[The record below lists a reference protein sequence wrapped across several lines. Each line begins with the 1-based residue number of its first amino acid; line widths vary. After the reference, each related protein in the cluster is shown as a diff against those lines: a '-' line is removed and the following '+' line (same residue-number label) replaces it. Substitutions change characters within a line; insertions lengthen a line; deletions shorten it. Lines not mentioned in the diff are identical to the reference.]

1 MEDKKTTITG
11 VITGLLTIVAWYNVV
26 IPPDFIPAIVASGVA
41 VIGYFA
47 KDK

>member
-11 VITGLLTIVAWYNVV
+11 VITGALTIAAWFNVV
-26 IPPDFIPAIVASGVA
+26 IPADFVPAIVAVGVA
-41 VIGYFA
+41 VIGFFA

>member
-1 MEDKKTTITG
+1 MDDKKTTITG
-11 VITGLLTIVAWYNVV
+11 VITGALTILAWYNLV
-26 IPPDFIPAIVASGVA
+26 IPADFVPAIVAAGVA